1 MPTVAARL
9 RLRELPSVG
18 VSVEG
23 VGAAE
28 LLEAMEE
35 DRRRELAP
43 EREGGPQPP
52 EDGTPAEAVLK
63 TLGGALREHSL
74 LWLHADGAAG
84 TAHSLTP
91 SQLRRIYLLL
101 HEAAY
106 PGTELVPCEEKGAAK
121 QAPPPPGGAE
131 RRNLRGIVF
140 PDHAES
146 AVLGFAESVDDY
158 HGLYGTLHPRSWWER
173 ASGEL
178 HHDGAFSARSRS
190 VPRAVMMCDAARAP
204 GTRAHAHAEHL
215 APPRAAARA
224 GADAGPDDSRPG
236 GRYCEESAIAQP
248 AAATVRSS
256 SETGETLECP
266 AASTLFYLT
275 RRAMLDGGA
284 PPGLAERARRVRCV
298 YTEGFGRVR
307 QGQYP
312 RMSPSYLT
320 ALEPPLGPKEDREHK
335 SITEFGYGAGETHW
349 LAADTFADCCE
360 KDEQEMERDVFR
372 HSLVQRDEDGRE
384 CVVVT
389 WTCLN
394 CLEELDDA
402 GAWRQLEYEDAR
414 TLIEGLLGRAS
425 APPHLLAVD
434 WAPGDCVIF
443 DNLCVQHSVTPTDAY
458 AFAPNRRLMVRT
470 AVEPRRLVL
479 RTLPAVR
486 PLPSGCGAR
495 VEGLGA
501 ADVLEAMELEE
512 RDGGGAVTA
521 ILTEGLRAHGMLWF
535 RGSERPG
542 RRSLSPA
549 EIQGLYERIH
559 KSRYP
564 EYDFAAMKEDEGT
577 REEEARQ
584 PRATLPSP
592 LALTPAARA
601 ADAGAV
607 DGDNAGDAAFKSKDG
622 NISRSKVSRPTERA
636 GSPPPARRAA

>member
-1 MPTVAARL
+1 M
-9 RLRELPSVG
+9 
-18 VSVEG
+18 
-23 VGAAE
+23 
-28 LLEAMEE
+28 
-35 DRRRELAP
+35 
-43 EREGGPQPP
+43 
-52 EDGTPAEAVLK
+52 
-63 TLGGALREHSL
+63 
-74 LWLHADGAAG
+74 
-84 TAHSLTP
+84 
-91 SQLRRIYLLL
+91 
-101 HEAAY
+101 
-106 PGTELVPCEEKGAAK
+106 
-121 QAPPPPGGAE
+121 
-131 RRNLRGIVF
+131 
-140 PDHAES
+140 
-146 AVLGFAESVDDY
+146 
-158 HGLYGTLHPRSWWER
+158 
-173 ASGEL
+173 
-178 HHDGAFSARSRS
+178 
-190 VPRAVMMCDAARAP
+190 
-204 GTRAHAHAEHL
+204 
-215 APPRAAARA
+215 
-224 GADAGPDDSRPG
+224 
-236 GRYCEESAIAQP
+236 
-248 AAATVRSS
+248 RSS

-320 ALEPPLGPKEDREHK
+320 ALEPPLGPKEDREHT

-394 CLEELDDA
+394 CLEELDDG

-414 TLIEGLLGRAS
+414 TLVEGLLGRAS

-584 PRATLPSP
+584 PRATLP
-592 LALTPAARA
+592 AAVATR
-601 ADAGAV
+601 ADAGRTRRGRRRDV
-607 DGDNAGDAAFKSKDG
+607 Q
-622 NISRSKVSRPTERA
+622 RA
-636 GSPPPARRAA
+636 GVLRHGHARRRVRRAELQRAERPLRGGPGEGVPRGLRGDEPEELEQKVNAPRGARARTTTRPGHGRGSVPIQGASGGRPAGGQFTYK

>member
-204 GTRAHAHAEHL
+204 G
-215 APPRAAARA
+215 ARA
-224 GADAGPDDSRPG
+224 
-236 GRYCEESAIAQP
+236 
-248 AAATVRSS
+248 
-256 SETGETLECP
+256 
-266 AASTLFYLT
+266 
-275 RRAMLDGGA
+275 
-284 PPGLAERARRVRCV
+284 RARR
-298 YTEGFGRVR
+298 
-307 QGQYP
+307 
-312 RMSPSYLT
+312 
-320 ALEPPLGPKEDREHK
+320 A
-335 SITEFGYGAGETHW
+335 
-349 LAADTFADCCE
+349 
-360 KDEQEMERDVFR
+360 
-372 HSLVQRDEDGRE
+372 
-384 CVVVT
+384 
-389 WTCLN
+389 
-394 CLEELDDA
+394 
-402 GAWRQLEYEDAR
+402 
-414 TLIEGLLGRAS
+414 
-425 APPHLLAVD
+425 
-434 WAPGDCVIF
+434 
-443 DNLCVQHSVTPTDAY
+443 
-458 AFAPNRRLMVRT
+458 
-470 AVEPRRLVL
+470 
-479 RTLPAVR
+479 
-486 PLPSGCGAR
+486 
-495 VEGLGA
+495 
-501 ADVLEAMELEE
+501 
-512 RDGGGAVTA
+512 
-521 ILTEGLRAHGMLWF
+521 
-535 RGSERPG
+535 
-542 RRSLSPA
+542 
-549 EIQGLYERIH
+549 
-559 KSRYP
+559 
-564 EYDFAAMKEDEGT
+564 
-577 REEEARQ
+577 
-584 PRATLPSP
+584 PRATPC
-592 LALTPAARA
+592 R
-601 ADAGAV
+601 G
-607 DGDNAGDAAFKSKDG
+607 
-622 NISRSKVSRPTERA
+622 
-636 GSPPPARRAA
+636 ARRR